1 MGLSNDI
8 GIDLGTATVLVHI
21 KGKGIVL
28 REPSVLAINRDTNE
42 VCAVGE
48 EARKM
53 LGRTPGNIVAIRP
66 LRDGVISD
74 YEKTEVMLK
83 HFIKKA
89 CKGRP
94 SKIFKPNI
102 MICVPCGA
110 TEVERRAVKNAAIK
124 SGAKD
129 TFLIEEPIAAA
140 IGAGIDVSKP
150 CGSMIVDIGGGT
162 TDIAVMSYNGIV
174 VRTSIKTAGDVFD
187 ESIIRYM
194 RRKHNMLIGERTAE
208 EIKMTIGCV
217 YPRPAEATM
226 DVRGRNLVSGLPRTI
241 TISSTEILEALE
253 EPVALIID
261 AIHNALE
268 STPPELS
275 ADISDRGIIMTGGG
289 CLIYG
294 MDKLIQE
301 KTGINAIIADDA
313 VSCVANGIGKI
324 LNTMTK
330 AEKRAYKDV
339 EE

>member
-1 MGLSNDI
+1 
-8 GIDLGTATVLVHI
+8 
-21 KGKGIVL
+21 
-28 REPSVLAINRDTNE
+28 
-42 VCAVGE
+42 
-48 EARKM
+48 
-53 LGRTPGNIVAIRP
+53 
-66 LRDGVISD
+66 
-74 YEKTEVMLK
+74 
-83 HFIKKA
+83 
-89 CKGRP
+89 
-94 SKIFKPNI
+94 
-102 MICVPCGA
+102 
-110 TEVERRAVKNAAIK
+110 
-124 SGAKD
+124 
-129 TFLIEEPIAAA
+129 
-140 IGAGIDVSKP
+140 
-150 CGSMIVDIGGGT
+150 MIVDIGGGT

-226 DVRGRNLVSGLPRTI
+226 DIRGRNLVSGLPRTI

-294 MDKLIQE
+294 MDKLIQRKQE
-301 KTGINAIIADDA
+301 LMPLLLMMQYPALPT
-313 VSCVANGIGKI
+313 
-324 LNTMTK
+324 
-330 AEKRAYKDV
+330 E
-339 EE
+339 